1 MAVTGSLVAAG
12 LRHRPARY
20 AVLALGIALAV
31 ALPVLGQ
38 ASAAVVAT
46 RTLVAAIDNLPPG
59 ERSLT
64 VTYGGAVDPATQAT
78 DDAFAREQLAHLT
91 SAPARREMLYRKLS
105 DGHGNDYYVGAA
117 DDLTTGIRVTSG
129 RAPAP
134 CTPDRCEVV
143 VTGPGPAPVLDPA
156 LGLVVVGSAVR
167 TDPLLLAGTFD
178 PGAAATLLLADGS
191 AAAERIAALAD
202 FPRSSGWVAPLDPPA
217 IARAGVPAYLD
228 ASRDV
233 ANAMSLTGQA
243 FVLTAPDDALA
254 REDARAQSSTGRF
267 AVLGGAAAVLV
278 LGLALVAATGLRREH
293 AMLTGLLRR
302 RGASRRTVLRLTAL
316 LAAAAVAAG
325 AVAGLATGA
334 VTAALLAAGDPV
346 GPSPGKV
353 AGEAV
358 LAALPV
364 VLLLAAAAAVVVV
377 VALLWPA
384 AARGAAWR
392 TAELLAVAALAAAG
406 LAAARGAVTATPGS
420 QDPLLTALPV
430 LICLAGGLLA
440 ARLWAPAAA
449 AAARWLP
456 TRAGASRLALVGAVR
471 RPLVVVTTVG
481 FVTAAVASV
490 VFSGAYRA
498 TLLEGAAD
506 QAAFQV
512 PLDARLLPGVDF
524 ESPLQVVA
532 GSAPL
537 PGSYPVVRSGAGV
550 RTSAT
555 STTPA
560 PLVGIDP
567 RALPEIARWT
577 RLTGDGDPAAAAAAI
592 TVPQRPQGIE
602 LPDDATTLTLPLTGV
617 PASDYPD
624 LLFIAWVGT
633 PDGREAGVR
642 LTAEHDRLTGPLPD
656 LGPGRRL
663 RALTLQESELASQ
676 RRQHHTGEGGSSTA
690 LVSGSATLGMPE
702 TDAGP
707 GTGSWQDWSTTTATA
722 VTAGD
727 TLRLT
732 YQLGGQLVVLRPGL
746 ADRPPLRVLTDPTTA
761 AAAGPALRLD
771 VGAGTIAATVVGT
784 LTQFPTVPGPFLL
797 VDAHALTDALDDIEP
812 GTGPPREIWVSDSDP
827 ALPATLSAAPYD
839 QLSVTLQSDVRDRLA
854 SDPVAQ
860 GSSWL
865 LAAGALVALLVG
877 AVAVVLLVIGA
888 RRDDAGELLAL
899 EADGVGP
906 GTLRRVLFLRA
917 AYVAVPAVVAGAITG
932 VLLARAAATLVAVS
946 ATGTTPLPP
955 LALAVGIPWTA
966 AVVGA
971 IVVLALVAAAVT
983 AGGAM
988 REPWPARPQE
998 ELL

>member
-46 RTLVAAIDNLPPG
+46 RTLVAAIDALPPG
-59 ERSLT
+59 DRSLT
-64 VTYGGAVDPATQAT
+64 VTYGGAVDPTAQQA

-91 SAPARREMLYRKLS
+91 SAPARRETLYRKLS

-117 DDLTTGIRVTSG
+117 DDLATGIRVTSG

-134 CTPDRCEVV
+134 CTPTRCEVV

-156 LGLVVVGSAVR
+156 LGLVVVGTAVR

-178 PGAAATLLLADGS
+178 PGAAATLLLADGA
-191 AAAERIAALAD
+191 AAAERIPALAD

-217 IARAGVPAYLD
+217 IARTGVPAYLD
-228 ASRDV
+228 ASREV

-278 LGLALVAATGLRREH
+278 LGLALVAAVGLRREH

-302 RGASRRTVLRLTAL
+302 RGASRRSVARLTAL
-316 LAAAAVAAG
+316 LAGATVLVGVVVGLAAAA
-325 AVAGLATGA
+325 LA
-334 VTAALLAAGDPV
+334 AALLAAGDSV
-346 GPSPGKV
+346 GPAPAKV

-358 LAALPV
+358 LAGLPM
-364 VLLLAAAAAVVVV
+364 VLVLAVAAAVVTV
-377 VALLWPA
+377 VALLWPSSS
-384 AARGAAWR
+384 RGAAWR

-406 LAAARGAVTATPGS
+406 LAAARGAITATPGS

-430 LICLAGGLLA
+430 LVCLAGGLLA

-449 AAARWLP
+449 LSARWLP
-456 TRAGASRLALVGAVR
+456 ARAGASRLALVGAVR

-512 PLDARLLPGVDF
+512 PLDARLLAGIDNV
-524 ESPLQVVA
+524 SPLQVVV
-532 GSAPL
+532 GSPTL
-537 PGSYPVVRSGAGV
+537 GTSYPVVRSAAGV

-555 STTPA
+555 SATPA
-560 PLVGIDP
+560 TLLGVDP
-567 RALPEIARWT
+567 DVLPAVARWS
-577 RLTGDGDPAAAAAAI
+577 RLTGDSDPAAAATAV
-592 TVPQRPQGIE
+592 TVPERPQGMT
-602 LPDDATTLTLPLTGV
+602 LPDAATTLTIPLAGI
-617 PASDYPD
+617 ASSDYPD
-624 LLFIAWVGT
+624 LLFIAWVGAQ
-633 PDGREAGVR
+633 DGREAGVR
-642 LTAEHDRLTGPLPD
+642 LTAADGRLTGALPD

-676 RRQHHTGEGGSSTA
+676 RRQHHTGEGGSSTELVTGTA
-690 LVSGSATLGMPE
+690 LLGTPR
-702 TDAGP
+702 TDAGAAA
-707 GTGSWQDWSTTTATA
+707 GGWDDWSTTTATGT
-722 VTAGD
+722 VQDGR
-727 TLRLT
+727 LRLG
-732 YQLGGQLVVLRPGL
+732 YQLSGQLVVVRPGL
-746 ADRPPLRVLTDPTTA
+746 AQRPPLQVLADPATV
-761 AAAGPALRLD
+761 AAAGRNLRLD
-771 VGAGTIAATVVGT
+771 VGGTAVAATVVGT
-784 LTQFPTVPGPFLL
+784 LAHFPTVPGPFLVL
-797 VDAHALTDALDDIEP
+797 DEHALADALDDVEP

-827 ALPATLSAAPYD
+827 TLPATLAAAPYD
-839 QLSVTLQSDVRDRLA
+839 RLSVTVQSDVRDRLA

-877 AVAVVLLVIGA
+877 AIAVVLLVIGA

-899 EADGVGP
+899 EADGVAP

-917 AYVAVPAVVAGAITG
+917 AYVAVPAVIAGAITG
-932 VLLARAAATLVAVS
+932 VLLARAAATLVAIS

-955 LALAVGIPWTA
+955 LALAVGVPWTA
-966 AVVGA
+966 GVVGA